1 MLKAKV
7 VIGGV
12 VGLHARP
19 ASDFVR
25 VSERFS
31 SEIRLV
37 KDGMRVNGKSILALL
52 TLAAAKGSVVVLEVH
67 GEDERDAFEQLKQKL
82 ETLDQEGL

>member
-12 VGLHARP
+12 LGLHARP
-19 ASDFVR
+19 ASDFVQLA
-25 VSERFS
+25 ERYS

-52 TLAAAKGSVVVLEVH
+52 TLAAGKGSVVVLEVQ
-67 GEDERDAFEQLKQKL
+67 GVDERDAFELLKQKL
-82 ETLDQEGL
+82 ETLDQDAG

>member
-19 ASDFVR
+19 ASDFVQLA
-25 VSERFS
+25 ERYS
-31 SEIRLV
+31 SEIRLT

-52 TLAAAKGSVVVLEVH
+52 TLAASKGSVVVLEVQ
-67 GEDERDAFEQLKQKL
+67 GEDERDAFELLKRKL
-82 ETLDQEGL
+82 ETLDSDVA